1 MRKLFR
7 YPGLTLA
14 LVMMWL
20 LLSQSMAPAHIL
32 FGLITALFATW
43 VMAHLEVTP
52 AGVRITSAISRL
64 AASVLHDIVRSNIA
78 VAWII
83 LSRGA
88 QPTSGFVRIPLDTS
102 NRYCL
107 AGLACIITATPGTLW
122 MEHDS
127 RRNILL
133 LHVLDLVDEQHW
145 VDLIKRRYERLLMEV
160 FE

>member
-1 MRKLFR
+1 MRKLLR
-7 YPGLTLA
+7 YPILTLA

-20 LLSQSMAPAHIL
+20 LLNQSVAPAHIL
-32 FGLITALFATW
+32 FGCLAALFATW
-43 VMAHLEVTP
+43 VMAHLEVKP
-52 AGVRITSAISRL
+52 AKLRITSAISRL
-64 AASVLHDIVRSNIA
+64 AAIVLNDIVRSNIA
-78 VAWII
+78 VARII
-83 LSRGA
+83 LSRRL
-88 QPTSGFVRIPLDTS
+88 QPTSGFVRIPLDTT

-145 VDLIKRRYERLLMEV
+145 IDLIKQRYERLLMEI